1 MVVARRSIALLF
13 AVSYL
18 ARVPVT
24 AITLGLILVLRESGR
39 GYDVVGLA
47 TGAYVVGLSVTAPVI
62 GRLADRFGAPRVF
75 LAGAPVC
82 AVGLIAIVAGAD
94 SLGVPALLALAAL
107 TGAALPPLG
116 ALTRGLLTP
125 LLHGE
130 RRTRVFAI
138 DATAQE
144 LCFIGGPLVLAG
156 LVAIGTASEAMV
168 VIAVMLMAGA
178 VLFWAV
184 ARRLPRATP
193 ADAGELGRAP
203 FRSAG
208 LRARLA
214 VTVLVGAMFG
224 AIELSIA
231 AALDDHG
238 SRDLAGTYL
247 AVWSCGSL
255 VGGLVAVRWPGRNLE
270 RRQQLALAGA
280 TCSALLLIPASGALG
295 VLAAALFLHGLTQ
308 APLMAV
314 GYAIVPRVVEGR
326 LSEAFAWLTSA
337 VVGGIA
343 AGTALA
349 GMASDRWG
357 AGAGFL
363 IGALAPAA
371 ALLLALAFLRARR

>member
-1 MVVARRSIALLF
+1 MAVATRSIALLF

-39 GYDVVGLA
+39 GYDLAGLA
-47 TGAYVVGLSVTAPVI
+47 TGAYVIGLSVTAPFI

-75 LAGAPVC
+75 LMGAPLC
-82 AVGLIAIVAGAD
+82 TIGLLGLVAGAD
-94 SLGVPALLALAAL
+94 SLPVPALLALATL

-116 ALTRGLLTP
+116 ALTRGLMTP
-125 LLHGE
+125 LLSEE
-130 RRTRVFAI
+130 RRTRLFAI

-156 LVAIGTASEAMV
+156 LIAVGTASQALV
-168 VIAVMLMAGA
+168 VIAGMLAAGA
-178 VLFWAV
+178 VLYWGV
-184 ARRLPRATP
+184 ARRLPRTST
-193 ADAGELGRAP
+193 ADAEELGPAP
-203 FRSAG
+203 WRFGG
-208 LRARLA
+208 LRALLI

-231 AALDDHG
+231 AALEDHG
-238 SRDLAGTYL
+238 SRDLAGTFL
-247 AVWSCGSL
+247 AIWSAGSL
-255 VGGLVAVRWPGRNLE
+255 IGGLAAVRWPGRRLE
-270 RRQQLALAGA
+270 RRQQALLAGA
-280 TCSALLLIPASGALG
+280 TLSALLLVPAATSPTL
-295 VLAAALFLHGLTQ
+295 LAGALFLHGFTQ

-326 LSEAFAWLTSA
+326 LSEAFSWLTSA

-343 AGTALA
+343 IGTALA
-349 GMASDRWG
+349 GSASDAFG

-363 IGALAPAA
+363 IGALAPAT
-371 ALLLALAFLRARR
+371 ALGLALAFLRSAR